1 MNKLPNI
8 VRARLSAIEAGD
20 HPDPDL
26 LTAFAEQAL
35 AEQER
40 FKVLAHLSRCSDC
53 REVLAVAMPSLS
65 TAALATASSIDTAR
79 RRSWFHWPA
88 VRWGAAA
95 ACVVI
100 VGSAVLMKRDVLMKP
115 PARTV
120 ALQKDEAGLTYSSND
135 ASIKTKD
142 LAVVPA
148 PQPGSPPP
156 SVRDEERAVEA
167 PSASTRRQ
175 SQLSTPVPDQKK
187 ALASNFTQ
195 PVPPPVL
202 AGRMSPEFAHSATGS
217 GAAVGGAAGV
227 GSLASTPTTNESL
240 DLLPSNGKIIAAPVA
255 PPKPAAQATE
265 EVQVTAAVPVIET
278 DAAGAGA
285 KQELPGKA
293 KAPSGAA
300 MYDALV
306 VAPSQDSSTQTALA
320 KEAARK
326 AEMKRV
332 ETLRPPV
339 ARWTISADGQLQ
351 HSVDSGKTWQ
361 PVAVAENAT
370 FRALSANG
378 PDLWVGG
385 ASGLLYHST
394 DAGTH
399 WMQVKPATADAT
411 LTADIAAIEFIN
423 VRQGK
428 ITTSTGEVWITVDGG
443 QTWRKQS

>member
-8 VRARLSAIEAGD
+8 VRARLGAVEAGD

-40 FKVLAHLSRCSDC
+40 FRVLAHLSRCSDC

-79 RRSWFHWPA
+79 ARSWFHWPA

-115 PARTV
+115 AARTAV
-120 ALQKDEAGLTYSSND
+120 LRQDADLAYSINQVN
-135 ASIKTKD
+135 KQTKD
-142 LAVVPA
+142 LSALPA
-148 PQPGSPPP
+148 PQPASPSAP
-156 SVRDEERAVEA
+156 VRDEERSVAL
-167 PSASTRRQ
+167 PSTSARMQ
-175 SQLSTPVPDQKK
+175 AQLSKRILNQKK
-187 ALASNFTQ
+187 ALTSNPSPPMAS
-195 PVPPPVL
+195 P
-202 AGRMSPEFAHSATGS
+202 AMAAKMRPEFAHSATGG
-217 GAAVGGAAGV
+217 GAVVGGAVDG
-227 GSLASTPTTNESL
+227 GSLASTLQANEPL
-240 DLLPSNGKIIAAPVA
+240 APPSTGKNVVA
-255 PPKPAAQATE
+255 PIAPSKPAMQITQ
-265 EVQVTAAVPVIET
+265 EVQVTAAAPAIGT
-278 DAAGAGA
+278 DATASRE

-293 KAPSGAA
+293 KAPSGAPFDA
-300 MYDALV
+300 MVAAPAQDANG
-306 VAPSQDSSTQTALA
+306 QMTT
-320 KEAARK
+320 KEAARN

-332 ETLRPPV
+332 ATLRPPV
-339 ARWTISADGQLQ
+339 ARWTISSDGQLQ

-361 PVAVAENAT
+361 PVVVTENAT

-378 PDLWVGG
+378 PDLWIGG

-411 LTADIAAIEFIN
+411 LTADIAAIEFVD

-428 ITTSTGEVWITVDGG
+428 VTTSTGEVWITTDGG
-443 QTWRKQS
+443 QSWRKQS

>member
-65 TAALATASSIDTAR
+65 TAALATASSIDTDR

-120 ALQKDEAGLTYSSND
+120 ALRQDEALTYSSDEANQ
-135 ASIKTKD
+135 KTKD
-142 LAVVPA
+142 LSVLPA
-148 PQPGSPPP
+148 PRPASPSA
-156 SVRDEERAVEA
+156 SVRDEERAAGA
-167 PSASTRRQ
+167 PSPSTRRQ
-175 SQLSTPVPDQKK
+175 AQLSTPVPDQKK

-202 AGRMSPEFAHSATGS
+202 AGRMRPEFAHSATGS

-255 PPKPAAQATE
+255 PSKPAAQATE

-278 DAAGAGA
+278 DAAGVRE

-293 KAPSGAA
+293 KAPSGVAL
-300 MYDALV
+300 YDALV
-306 VAPSQDSSTQTALA
+306 AAPSQDSSTQTVLA

-428 ITTSTGEVWITVDGG
+428 ITTSTGEVWITTDGG
-443 QTWRKQS
+443 QTWRRQS

>member
-8 VRARLSAIEAGD
+8 VRARLSAVEPGD

-40 FKVLAHLSRCSDC
+40 STVLAHLSRCSDC
-53 REVLAVAMPSLS
+53 REVVAVAMPSLS
-65 TAALATASSIDTAR
+65 TAALATASSIDTGR
-79 RRSWFHWPA
+79 TRSWFNGLA
-88 VRWGAAA
+88 VRWGVAA

-115 PARTV
+115 AARSAVVRQDADLTDSS
-120 ALQKDEAGLTYSSND
+120 DEANK
-135 ASIKTKD
+135 KTKD
-142 LAVVPA
+142 ISARPA
-148 PQPGSPPP
+148 PASPSA
-156 SVRDEERAVEA
+156 SVRDQERAA
-167 PSASTRRQ
+167 PSASTRMQAQR
-175 SQLSTPVPDQKK
+175 STRMQDQKK
-187 ALASNFTQ
+187 ALASNLKPTA
-195 PVPPPVL
+195 PPAL
-202 AGRMSPEFAHSATGS
+202 AGRMRTELTQSATGS
-217 GAAVGGAAGV
+217 AIGGAM
-227 GSLASTPTTNESL
+227 GSLASTPKPNATPTANESPNL
-240 DLLPSNGKIIAAPVA
+240 PPSNGRNIATPAAPS
-255 PPKPAAQATE
+255 KPAIQITQ
-265 EVQVTAAVPVIET
+265 EVQVTPAAPALET
-278 DAAGAGA
+278 DATAARE

-293 KAPSGAA
+293 KAPSGVAL
-300 MYDALV
+300 YDALV
-306 VAPSQDSSTQTALA
+306 TPSSQDSNGQMLTT

-339 ARWTISADGQLQ
+339 ARWTISSDGQLQ

-361 PVAVAENAT
+361 PVVVAESAT

-411 LTADIAAIEFIN
+411 LTADIAAIEFID

-428 ITTSTGEVWITVDGG
+428 ITTSTGEVWITTDSG